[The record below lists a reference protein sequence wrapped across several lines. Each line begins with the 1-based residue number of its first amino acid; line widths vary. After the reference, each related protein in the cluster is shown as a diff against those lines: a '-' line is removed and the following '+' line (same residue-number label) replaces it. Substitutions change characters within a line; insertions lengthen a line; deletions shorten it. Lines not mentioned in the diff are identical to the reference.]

1 MTKGGGGRGEEGHDQ
16 GGGER
21 EGRRDMTDGRG
32 DMTDGRGEG
41 VSGILTYPIFP
52 P

>member
-1 MTKGGGGRGEEGHDQ
+1 MTK

-41 VSGILTYPIFP
+41 VSGILTYPISP

>member
-1 MTKGGGGRGEEGHDQ
+1 MTKEGGGGKRGEEGHDR
-16 GGGER
+16 R
-21 EGRRDMTDGRG
+21 EGRR

>member
-1 MTKGGGGRGEEGHDQ
+1 MTKGGGEEGRKGMTK

-21 EGRRDMTDGRG
+21 EGRRDMTDGK
-32 DMTDGRGEG
+32 GEG

>member
-1 MTKGGGGRGEEGHDQ
+1 MTKG